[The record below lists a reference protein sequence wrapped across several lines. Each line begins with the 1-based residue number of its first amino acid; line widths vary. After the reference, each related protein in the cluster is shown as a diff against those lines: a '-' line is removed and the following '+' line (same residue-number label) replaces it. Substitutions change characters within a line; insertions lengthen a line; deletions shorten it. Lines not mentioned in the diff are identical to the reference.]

1 MASIIS
7 SIISAVQG
15 KSIVSF
21 VNETT
26 GTACWTDANV
36 KDVEIISDSDNAD
49 NPLSTEQVNESSV
62 FTGLLAADV
71 KTAKIIKPV
80 RLKITIL
87 TDNLSLVENV
97 MNLFADVTVTI
108 AVTSKGIVSTAMAIS
123 HVAIEQTPDM
133 LSASRLTVLMEQ
145 TQPPQPTTFDPA
157 QAAQAADASTL
168 GLGVQNLNTVG
179 PSLSTVGNGIGSLV
193 STATT
198 AVGSLYQR
206 FIQGIGG

>member
-7 SIISAVQG
+7 SIISAIQG
-15 KSIVSF
+15 KSLVSF

-26 GTACWTDANV
+26 GTPCWTDANV

-71 KTAKIIKPV
+71 KTAKIIRPV
-80 RLKITIL
+80 RLKITML

-97 MNLFADVTVTI
+97 MSMFADVTVTI
-108 AVTSKGIVSTAMAIS
+108 LVTSKGIPAPAMAIS

-133 LSASRLTVLMEQ
+133 LSASRLTILMEQ

-157 QAAQAADASTL
+157 QAADASTL
-168 GLGVQNLNTVG
+168 GLGVQTLNTVG

-206 FIQGIGG
+206 FIQNISG